1 MKPFIA
7 LLNLCFLSA
16 CATLFWAGPPEP
28 LEVCQIT
35 QPGTLKV
42 SGSVNDGMLSC
53 VEANLTPSIDTIVLN
68 SWGGDVKAG
77 RAIGRLIGA
86 RPRTL
91 IIDGECLSSCGNYFV
106 PAVNKLVMRPG
117 AIIGLHGSLDPMF
130 FAKVESERETAWAK
144 AQKTG
149 KMSLAEI
156 EQARLAF
163 RQMRDASLSDADT
176 FAAMFNIPLGWRM
189 YRLAGA
195 QQTDFLVHFD
205 GEMQTLQSQK
215 QRIMLVTGPML
226 ASCLPDVQIDNY
238 QDHLEATVFSDEKR
252 MRELAALK
260 MWSSG
265 SLTCKP
271 SNGPVPFQ

>member
-7 LLNLCFLSA
+7 LLSLVVVPA

-35 QPGTLKV
+35 QPGTLEI
-42 SGSVNDGMLSC
+42 SGSVNDAMLTC
-53 VEANLTPSIDTIVLN
+53 AEANLTSSIDTIVMN
-68 SWGGDVKAG
+68 SWGGDVEAG

-86 RPRTL
+86 QPRTL

-106 PAVNKLVMRPG
+106 PAANRLIMRRG

-130 FAKVESERETAWAK
+130 YAKAAKEREITWAK
-144 AQKTG
+144 AAKTG
-149 KMSLAEI
+149 KMSVAEI
-156 EQARLAF
+156 EQARLEF
-163 RQMRDASLSDADT
+163 SQMRTASLTDADA
-176 FAAMFNIPLGWRM
+176 FATTFNIPKGWRM

-195 QQTDFLVHFD
+195 QQTDFLVHFS
-205 GEMQTLQSQK
+205 GEMQMLQSQK
-215 QRIMLVTGPML
+215 PRVMLVTGPML
-226 ASCLPDVQIDNY
+226 ASCLPHVQTDGY
-238 QDHLEATVFSDEKR
+238 QDHLKTTVFGDKKR

-265 SLTCKP
+265 TLTCKP
-271 SNGPVPFQ
+271 D